1 MTHVLRASSFFLLR
15 CSSSSLGSSVI
26 RRSLPRR
33 RLFAA
38 SVPKM
43 AKWTYPSVRRDD
55 SVTDDHFGRSVPD
68 PYRWLED
75 PDSEETRA
83 FVAAQNEITRP
94 YLAACEA
101 RDKFKDRYTIE
112 CVLKLIS
119 SLNLDLQ
126 LYNTQFV
133 MSSAD

>member
-1 MTHVLRASSFFLLR
+1 
-15 CSSSSLGSSVI
+15 
-26 RRSLPRR
+26 
-33 RLFAA
+33 
-38 SVPKM
+38 M